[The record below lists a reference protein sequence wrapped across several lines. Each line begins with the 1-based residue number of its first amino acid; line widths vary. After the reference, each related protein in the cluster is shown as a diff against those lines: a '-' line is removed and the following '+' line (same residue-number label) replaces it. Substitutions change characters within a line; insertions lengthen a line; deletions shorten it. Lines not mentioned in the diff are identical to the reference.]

1 MKRVTPIII
10 TIILLAF
17 SISVSSQTL
26 EEAKKMYKQ
35 GDYINSKEVF
45 KKQLK
50 SRPND
55 AQLNQWYGV
64 CLYETGEGDKAEPYL
79 LKAAKKKIQDSY
91 LYLGKIAFDAYKFTE
106 AKEYFS
112 QYTDAL
118 EGNKRDTE
126 PGERLYDRAAKCES
140 MLKRTEKVRII
151 DSLKVSHNEFLE
163 AYKLS
168 HECGTLSYF
177 SDMFSDEDLDGTLYK
192 NQRDDK
198 VIYATASDS
207 IYTIKMRNRMNDG
220 NWSEEI
226 PVDVMPEVRGS
237 KAYPYLLSDGLTIYF
252 ASDNDSLSIGGY
264 DIFVTRKN
272 LNSDLYLAPNNV
284 GMPFNSIAN
293 DYMMV
298 VDEYH
303 NIGWFATDRNQHPDS
318 VVVYTYIPN
327 EVKEIYSTLTLEEI
341 IPYAQITSISQT
353 WVEGEEEDYKELL
366 RQLDTPSAPKED
378 KEKAEFEFV
387 VSPGVIYKKYSQF
400 KSDKALELYKLSESV
415 EREIAKQKATLKELR
430 QEYSEASPSEQEQ
443 LAPSILK
450 AEEYIKTLYPQPEQY
465 RNAAREEEVK

>member
-1 MKRVTPIII
+1 MKRVTHIIVSL
-10 TIILLAF
+10 ILSALPFAL
-17 SISVSSQTL
+17 SAQTL

-35 GDYINSKEVF
+35 GEFAKPKEVF

-55 AQLNQWYGV
+55 ANFNQWYGV
-64 CLYETGEGDKAEPYL
+64 CLYETGEGEKAVPYL
-79 LKAAKKKIQDSY
+79 QKAAKKKIQDSY

-151 DSLKVSHNEFLE
+151 DSLKVSRDRFLE

-177 SDMFSDEDLDGTLYK
+177 SDMFEDEDLDGTLYK

-226 PVDVMPEVRGS
+226 PVDVMPEVGGN

-252 ASDNDSLSIGGY
+252 ASDNDSLSIGGF

-284 GMPFNSIAN
+284 GMPFNSTAN

-327 EVKEIYSTLTLEEI
+327 EVKEIYPTLSLDEI
-341 IPYAQITSISQT
+341 IPYAQIISISQT
-353 WVEGEEEDYKELL
+353 WVEGEEEDYKVLL
-366 RQLDTPSAPKED
+366 SQLDTPSAPKED

-387 VSPGVIYKKYSQF
+387 VSPGIIYTKYSQF
-400 KSDKALELYKLSESV
+400 KSNSALESYKRSEEL
-415 EREIAKQKATLKELR
+415 EREIEKQKAILKGLR
-430 QEYSEASPSEQEQ
+430 KEYSNASQSQREQ

-450 AEEYIKTLYPQPEQY
+450 AEEYIKTLYPQPKQY
-465 RNAAREEEVK
+465 RNAARIEEIK

>member
-1 MKRVTPIII
+1 MKRVTHIIVSL
-10 TIILLAF
+10 ILLALPF
-17 SISVSSQTL
+17 ALSAQTL

-35 GDYINSKEVF
+35 GEFAKPKEVF

-64 CLYETGEGDKAEPYL
+64 CLYETGERDKAEPYL
-79 LKAAKKKIQDSY
+79 QKAAKKKIQDSY

-112 QYTDAL
+112 QYTEAL
-118 EGNKRDTE
+118 EGNKKDTT
-126 PGERLYDRAAKCES
+126 PGKRLYDRAEKCES
-140 MLKRTEKVRII
+140 MLRRTENVRII
-151 DSLKVSHNEFLE
+151 DSLVISRDRFLD
-163 AYKLS
+163 AYNLS
-168 HECGTLSYF
+168 HECGTISYVADIF
-177 SDMFSDEDLDGTLYK
+177 KDEEQGGTLYK
-192 NQRDDK
+192 NQRNDK
-198 VIYATASDS
+198 VIYASASDGKYS
-207 IYTIKMRNRMNDG
+207 INMRNRMNDG
-220 NWSEEI
+220 NWSENI
-226 PVDVMPEVRGS
+226 PVDVMPEVEGNI
-237 KAYPYLLSDGLTIYF
+237 AYPYLLSDGLTIYF
-252 ASDNDSLSIGGY
+252 ATDNDSLSIGGY

-272 LNSDLYLAPNNV
+272 LNSDEYLSPRNM
-284 GMPFNSIAN
+284 GMPFNSTAN

-327 EVKEIYSTLTLEEI
+327 EVKELYSGLSLDLI
-341 IPYAQITSISQT
+341 IPYAQITSISDT
-353 WVEGEEEDYKELL
+353 WRSGEEESYKTLL
-366 RQLDTPSAPKED
+366 SQLDAPVAPKED

-387 VSPGVIYKKYSQF
+387 VAPGVIYTKYSQF
-400 KSDKALELYKLSESV
+400 KSSSALESYKRSEEL
-415 EREIAKQKATLKELR
+415 EREIEKQKATLKALR
-430 QEYSEASPSEQEQ
+430 KEYSKASQSQREQ

-465 RNAAREEEVK
+465 RNAARVEEME